1 MAINLGLNI
10 KTNTKSSHTV
20 NVVASSGI
28 TLATVDSS
36 TKRLTGSATEDVIKE
51 ICTVTF
57 TANDNFYYS
66 KAPDFKFNFKFI
78 AIL

>member
-20 NVVASSGI
+20 NIVASSGI
-28 TLATVDSS
+28 TLATVNSS

-51 ICTVTF
+51 ILLLLMII
-57 TANDNFYYS
+57 
-66 KAPDFKFNFKFI
+66 FI
-78 AIL
+78 IQKLLILNLILTMEI